1 MKAINLFL
9 FTTIIGLSTMYSHS
23 QDIEKDIKMYSQVG
37 ADYFVSTP
45 FKSFADLDKDIDNV
59 WKVYTSVHG
68 EAKTKEI
75 REKFNAALDD
85 AWSYTYTLS
94 KDLSM
99 Q

>member
-1 MKAINLFL
+1 MVFNEVVKEV
-9 FTTIIGLSTMYSHS
+9 TSTIAKKEGNSRGYWYSLMGG
-23 QDIEKDIKMYSQVG
+23 EG